1 MALKLTKTERWILSN
16 HYRIL
21 EVLYPKEAQDLARS
35 RNAIE
40 KGYEGEYDS
49 ISSRIYEGSEAL
61 SLEECKEVWRILAMY
76 SSLSVS
82 YKALPD
88 KTGIKANSIEFDG
101 FDGNNE
107 TSQMTYTRYIYEGG
121 SYTNLSPGRDNFNNH
136 GSTTLDIYRR
146 MLSAWEATDK
156 SNHLSRDDIIRV
168 LDERIDPS
176 NR

>member
-1 MALKLTKTERWILSN
+1 M
-16 HYRIL
+16 H
-21 EVLYPKEAQDLARS
+21 
-35 RNAIE
+35 
-40 KGYEGEYDS
+40 
-49 ISSRIYEGSEAL
+49 
-61 SLEECKEVWRILAMY
+61 

-82 YKALPD
+82 YKALTD

-107 TSQMTYTRYIYEGG
+107 TPQMTYTRYIYEGG

-136 GSTTLDIYRR
+136 GSTTLDTYRR

-156 SNHLSRDDIIRV
+156 SNQLSREDIIRV
-168 LDERIDPS
+168 SDERIDPS